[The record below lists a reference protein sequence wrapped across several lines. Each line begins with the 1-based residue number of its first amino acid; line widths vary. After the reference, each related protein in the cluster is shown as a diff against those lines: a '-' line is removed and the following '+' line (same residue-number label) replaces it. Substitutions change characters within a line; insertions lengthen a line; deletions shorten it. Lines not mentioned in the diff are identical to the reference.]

1 MGTYYRET
9 LRKKYKIIMIRA
21 GVTGGIGSGKSIVC
35 HLFSI
40 LGIPVY
46 NADHSAKM
54 LMESDERLKKEIKV
68 LMGTASY
75 FDDGSLNRSYMAAQ
89 VFKNEQLLQE
99 LNLLVHPAV
108 MNDYMTWLKD
118 KGKSPYTL
126 LEAAI
131 MIETGIHKEL
141 DAVIVVDAP
150 ELLRISRVK
159 RRDHRSEEEIKEIIS
174 RQWRSEE
181 RIKYASFVVE
191 NDDKNPVIPQV
202 LEIDN
207 ILRRKSNSGITS

>member
-1 MGTYYRET
+1 
-9 LRKKYKIIMIRA
+9 MIRA

-35 HLFSI
+35 HLFSM

-46 NADHSAKM
+46 NADQSAKM
-54 LMESDERLKKEIKV
+54 LMERDDTLKNDIRVLIGTEAYLEDE
-68 LMGTASY
+68 T
-75 FDDGSLNRSYMAAQ
+75 LNRSYLAAQ
-89 VFKNEQLLQE
+89 VFNNEQLLLE
-99 LNLLVHPAV
+99 LNKLVHPAV
-108 MNDYMTWLKD
+108 MKDYTNWLMD
-118 KGKSPYTL
+118 HSKSAYTL

-131 MIETGIHKEL
+131 MMETGIHKEL

-150 ELLRISRVK
+150 EPLRIARVK
-159 RRDHRSEEEIKEIIS
+159 NRDGRSEVEIKEILS

-191 NDDKNPVIPQV
+191 NDDKNLVIPQM